1 MPTARRA
8 PVASTTKPS
17 ISDPMSNRPVG
28 GDMTPGV
35 GSRRKGKQFAHGD
48 TPGSRAVD
56 PATNWHSA
64 ALVDTSTSRDT
75 PASRPAP
82 ARFGK

>member
-1 MPTARRA
+1 MTTARRA

-17 ISDPMSNRPVG
+17 ISKGSSNIQ
-28 GDMTPGV
+28 GDRSGK
-35 GSRRKGKQFAHGD
+35 SRSGAKVAHGD